1 MSINQKEIKSLSELD
16 LNILGSIDQNI
27 IKDQR
32 VLAKIIGTSLGKVNY
47 CLRALI
53 KVGLV
58 KIENFSNSEKK
69 INYVYILTPK
79 GIEAKVSLTQHFLKR
94 KIEEYEKLKEY
105 L

>member
-1 MSINQKEIKSLSELD
+1 MSELD
-16 LNILGSIDQNI
+16 LNILGSIEKNTI
-27 IKDQR
+27 TDQR
-32 VLAKIIGTSLGKVNY
+32 KLSQILNTSLGKVNY

-53 KVGLV
+53 EVGLI

-79 GIEAKVSLTQHFLKR
+79 GIKAKVKLTNHFLK
-94 KIEEYEKLKEY
+94 KKLDEYEKLKEM

>member
-1 MSINQKEIKSLSELD
+1 MKKKKIDSMSELD
-16 LNILGSIDQNI
+16 LNILGSIEKNTI
-27 IKDQR
+27 TDQR
-32 VLAKIIGTSLGKVNY
+32 KLSQILNTSLGKVNY

-53 KVGLV
+53 EVGLI

-79 GIEAKVSLTQHFLKR
+79 GIKAKVKLTNHFLK
-94 KIEEYEKLKEY
+94 KKLDEYEKLKEM

>member
-1 MSINQKEIKSLSELD
+1 MSSNKPISEELLELMHIVGKNPNISQRQLAKELD
-16 LNILGSIDQNI
+16 LS
-27 IKDQR
+27 
-32 VLAKIIGTSLGKVNY
+32 TGKVNY
-47 CLRALI
+47 CLRALMR
-53 KVGLV
+53 VGLV
-58 KIENFSNSEKK
+58 KIENFSNSEEK

>member
-1 MSINQKEIKSLSELD
+1 MSELD
-16 LNILGSIDQNI
+16 LNILSSIEKNTI
-27 IKDQR
+27 TDQR
-32 VLAKIIGTSLGKVNY
+32 KLSQILNTSLGKVNY

-53 KVGLV
+53 EVGLI

-79 GIEAKVSLTQHFLKR
+79 GIKAKVKLTNHFLK
-94 KIEEYEKLKEY
+94 KKLDEYEKLKEM

>member
-1 MSINQKEIKSLSELD
+1 MKKKKIDSMSELD
-16 LNILGSIDQNI
+16 LNILSSIEKNTI
-27 IKDQR
+27 TDQR
-32 VLAKIIGTSLGKVNY
+32 KLSQILNTSLGKVNY

-53 KVGLV
+53 EVGLI

-79 GIEAKVSLTQHFLKR
+79 GIKAKVKLTNHFLK
-94 KIEEYEKLKEY
+94 KKLDEYEKLKEM